1 MFKSV
6 KAKVTVSIVGVSI
19 LGLLSISSYLAYT
32 LKSLSQKTTKQ
43 SLEMLSTSI
52 FQTMTGSMMMG
63 DPHVV
68 EEAFAAAKAIDG
80 IESLEITQSRAV
92 LEIYGKGKTYTNDPL
107 LRDVL

>member
-6 KAKVTVSIVGVSI
+6 KAKVIVSILGVSI
-19 LGLLSISSYLAYT
+19 LGLLSISSYLSFT
-32 LKSLSQKTTKQ
+32 LNSLSQKTTKQ

-68 EEAFAAAKAIDG
+68 EQAFDAA
-80 IESLEITQSRAV
+80 QSHRWDRV
-92 LEIYGKGKTYTNDPL
+92 F
-107 LRDVL
+107 RDH